1 MRSRNG
7 TMLLDETLY
16 RPQITENAGFRR
28 ERTCFQDV
36 FHAFFAISY
45 LKSVNYMLIRL
56 FQPDDKKFYQIL
68 DSKANDSQKSVY
80 S

>member
-1 MRSRNG
+1 MARSR
-7 TMLLDETLY
+7 
-16 RPQITENAGFRR
+16 RIKRSIARKSPQNAGFRR

-56 FQPDDKKFYQIL
+56 FQPDDKKFFQTP